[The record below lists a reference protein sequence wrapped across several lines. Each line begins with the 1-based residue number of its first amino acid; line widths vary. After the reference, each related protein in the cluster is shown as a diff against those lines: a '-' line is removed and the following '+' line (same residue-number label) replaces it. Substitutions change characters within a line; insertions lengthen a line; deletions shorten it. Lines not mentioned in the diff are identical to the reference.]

1 MAIRYGEPRKHGS
14 FVNRSSCETVPPER
28 ILGQGPALRKV
39 LAQAELVAPTDATVL
54 LMGESGTGKELVARH
69 IHEISRRAQRP
80 LVTVNCSAVPR
91 ELFESEFFGHLQGAF
106 TGALRDRP
114 GRFHLANHG
123 TILLE
128 EIGDLPLDVQPKL
141 LRILQEG
148 RYERV
153 GDDTTRQLDVRVITA
168 TNRDL
173 PAEVRTGHFR
183 GDLYYRLSVFTIH
196 LPPLRARKE
205 DIALLAGQFVTL
217 AARKF
222 DVPAPRITREQCEAL
237 TAYDWPGNVREL
249 QNVIER
255 AVILS
260 RGGVLPLE
268 LFPDREAWDGAVAT
282 SPPVPD
288 EIIPEHE
295 WRTRERKNVE
305 AALNHA
311 SGRVYGA
318 GGAADLLGVKPS
330 TLESRLRALGIRGR
344 AFIKGTA

>member
-1 MAIRYGEPRKHGS
+1 VGEILRDQLE
-14 FVNRSSCETVPPER
+14 NRRPSVAR
-28 ILGQGPALRKV
+28 PA
-39 LAQAELVAPTDATVL
+39 VAPRVL
-54 LMGESGTGKELVARH
+54 RLSSLEEAERVAGQYFDS
-69 IHEISRRAQRP
+69 IGYQYPFLSRP
-80 LVTVNCSAVPR
+80 
-91 ELFESEFFGHLQGAF
+91 EFFGHLRGAF

-123 TILLE
+123 TILLD

-148 RYERV
+148 QYERV

-168 TNRDL
+168 TNRQL

-183 GDLYYRLSVFTIH
+183 ADLYYRLSVFPIH
-196 LPPLRARKE
+196 LPPIRARKE
-205 DIALLAGQFVTL
+205 DIALLAEHFVTL

-260 RGGVLPLE
+260 RGGVLPPSSVVPWPKANLPCGVCRRTMTPGRRSS
-268 LFPDREAWDGAVAT
+268 LAVA
-282 SPPVPD
+282 
-288 EIIPEHE
+288 
-295 WRTRERKNVE
+295 
-305 AALNHA
+305 
-311 SGRVYGA
+311 
-318 GGAADLLGVKPS
+318 S
-330 TLESRLRALGIRGR
+330 TV
-344 AFIKGTA
+344 F